1 MTTVPN
7 VFITPP
13 YPGHLRPFDVSR
25 DLRAVAD
32 LVEQCFRDT
41 IDPDGERYLRQM
53 RSAANNPGFVRWATS
68 VVDQAAM
75 PLSGFVWEEGG
86 RLVGN
91 LSLIPFTYARR
102 RLYLIANVA
111 VHPNFRRKGI
121 ARALTST
128 ALEHA
133 RRRNSPSVWLHV
145 REDNEAANRLYTSMG
160 FQERTRRTTWHY
172 INNNHRSTTL
182 QTRGCSGSYGEGRLM
197 VGSRR
202 PEHWQQQRAW
212 LEWLY
217 PNQLSWHFP
226 LDIHSLNSGVLASL
240 YRLLT
245 GNIYSQWSIT
255 RGQRLLG
262 VATRQRS
269 TGFADYLWLAL
280 PPDPDQTAVETLL
293 SKICRETNTG
303 RSLTLDFPA
312 RFADDAIRSAGFQI
326 HQTLT
331 WMEISLPVR

>member
-13 YPGHLRPFDVSR
+13 YQGHLRPFDVSR

-68 VVDQAAM
+68 VVDQVAM
-75 PLSGFVWEEGG
+75 PLQGFVWEEEG

-91 LSLIPFTYARR
+91 LSLIPFMSSRR

-111 VHPNFRRKGI
+111 VHPDFRRKGI

-145 REDNEAANRLYTSMG
+145 REDNEAADRLYRSMG

-172 INNNHRSTTL
+172 IKDIHRLKTI
-182 QTRGCSGSYGEGRLM
+182 QPGAASGSQGGGRL
-197 VGSRR
+197 VIGSRR
-202 PEHWQQQRAW
+202 PEHWKQQRAW
-212 LEWLY
+212 LEWMY

-226 LDIHSLNSGVLASL
+226 LDIQSLSSGVLASF

-245 GNIYSQWSIT
+245 GNLYSQWSVT

-262 VATRQRS
+262 IATRQRS
-269 TGFADYLWLAL
+269 PGFADHLWLAL
-280 PPDPDQTAVETLL
+280 PPDPDQAAVETLL
-293 SKICRETNTG
+293 SKVCRETNAH
-303 RSLTLDFPA
+303 RALTLDIPA
-312 RFADDAIRSAGFQI
+312 RFSEDAIQAAGFQV
-326 HQTLT
+326 HQILT
-331 WMEISLPVR
+331 WMEISLPTR